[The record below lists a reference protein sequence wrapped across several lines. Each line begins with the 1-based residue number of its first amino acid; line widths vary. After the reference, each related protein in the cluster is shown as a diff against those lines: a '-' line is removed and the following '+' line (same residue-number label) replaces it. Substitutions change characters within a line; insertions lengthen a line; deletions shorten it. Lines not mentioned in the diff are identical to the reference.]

1 MNAEQQAKT
10 FFFEDRPVG
19 YFEGDQL
26 PDKPGEYRYMPFR
39 SRGHYEFI
47 GALKSAGPQ
56 RCHCLIGGKK
66 HHFTVLHWVSYGLL
80 ALGEFDSGNSQAQEH

>member
-10 FFFEDRPVG
+10 FFFKDRPVG

-47 GALKSAGPQ
+47 GALKSKGPQ
-56 RCHCLIGGKK
+56 RCHYLVEEKK
-66 HHFTVLHWVSYGLL
+66 RHFTVLHWVSYGLL
-80 ALGEFDSGNSQAQEH
+80 VLGEFVSKNS

>member
-1 MNAEQQAKT
+1 MNAHQQTKT
-10 FFFEDRPVG
+10 FFFEDRPLG

-56 RCHCLIGGKK
+56 RCHYLIAGRK
-66 HHFTVLHWVSYGLL
+66 HHFTVLKSVSYGLL
-80 ALGEFDSGNSQAQEH
+80 ALAEFDSGNSQAHEH